1 MNQIKEIKFN
11 ALPEI
16 YQRLLYAA
24 RDAMKYS
31 YSPYSQFKVGAA
43 LLTANNE
50 IITGTNIENAA
61 YGDTICAE
69 RVAIFKAVSEGKKD
83 FRAIAVIGTTRDI
96 ITPCGS
102 CRQVIKEFS
111 EVFNYDI
118 EIIMSNE
125 DMTKIGI
132 STINNLLPNGFI
144 GTSLHDRRKRASKV

>member
-1 MNQIKEIKFN
+1 MSMEKIKFS
-11 ALPEI
+11 ALPKI

-24 RDAMKYS
+24 KDAMKFS
-31 YSPYSQFKVGAA
+31 YSPYSQFRVGAA

-61 YGDTICAE
+61 YGDTMCAE

-83 FRAIAVIGTTRDI
+83 FRALAVIGTSKDF

-102 CRQVIKEFS
+102 CRQVIKEFA
-111 EVFNYDI
+111 ELFNYDI

-125 DMTKIGI
+125 DMTKIVI
-132 STINNLLPNGFI
+132 STISHLLPVGFV
-144 GTSLHDRRKRASKV
+144 GEVLQERRKRASKA

>member
-1 MNQIKEIKFN
+1 MQVKKIKFS
-11 ALPEI
+11 ALPTI

-24 RDAMKYS
+24 RDAMKFS
-31 YSPYSQFKVGAA
+31 YSPYSNFKVGAA

-83 FRAIAVIGTTRDI
+83 FRALAVIGTTEEI

-102 CRQVIKEFS
+102 CRQVIKEFA
-111 EVFNYDI
+111 EFFNYDI

-125 DMTKIGI
+125 NMSKIEI
-132 STINNLLPNGFI
+132 STISNLLPAGFA
-144 GTSLHDRRKRASKV
+144 GSMLQERRNRASKA